1 MSDMSV
7 MRDSSM
13 NLCKIL
19 KKLGGGGVS
28 FFHMLLSAQV
38 ETIKHTLISSY
49 PSKY

>member
-7 MRDSSM
+7 MRDGSM

-19 KKLGGGGVS
+19 KKLGGGVS

-49 PSKY
+49 PSK

>member
-19 KKLGGGGVS
+19 KKLGGEGCVCL
-28 FFHMLLSAQV
+28 FFICFLVLR
-38 ETIKHTLISSY
+38 
-49 PSKY
+49 